1 MNIIKIE
8 GTILILL
15 IRKIFVID
23 FNEIRVLQEIF
34 KTFKMQPKEGTCSTY
49 RREKYPV
56 GLN

>member
-8 GTILILL
+8 SIILILL

-23 FNEIRVLQEIF
+23 FNEIRVLHKVF
-34 KTFKMQPKEGTCSTY
+34 KTFKMQPKERTCNTQ

-56 GLN
+56 G